1 MATNEATRRS
11 RHGARPAKRKR
22 RLGRPL
28 GHRQRR
34 LLVAT
39 LAVALPL
46 ALFAPL
52 AVRAWQNDVFAWDAE
67 LSTSIHAY
75 ENRETIWN
83 RHVDVFDAVLR
94 SGFQLVG
101 VLLVLT
107 VLAVM
112 LLRER
117 LREVLLIGLVVGGA
131 AVLGV
136 FLKEI
141 FEQPP
146 VDPGSGGGYSFP
158 SGHALRSIAAAGVLV
173 VVAWPTRW
181 RWPAALVGAIV
192 VPLIGVAVVYHE
204 WHWASDVLGG
214 WAIGIAWVGCVWL
227 ALSGRS
233 GLPNPGPY
241 AAPGKR

>member
-1 MATNEATRRS
+1 MRKPGS
-11 RHGARPAKRKR
+11 R
-22 RLGRPL
+22 RPL
-28 GHRQRR
+28 GLGERR

-39 LAVALPL
+39 LAIAVPL
-46 ALFAPL
+46 ALLAPL
-52 AVRAWQNDVFAWDAE
+52 AVRAWQNDVFGWDAE
-67 LSTSIHAY
+67 LSTTIHAY

-83 RHVDVFDAVLR
+83 RHVDVFDVVLR
-94 SGFQLVG
+94 SGFQFVG

-107 VLAVM
+107 VLAAM

-117 LREVLLIGLVVGGA
+117 LREVLFIALGVGGA

-158 SGHALRSIAAAGVLV
+158 SGHALRSMAAAAVLV
-173 VVAWPTRW
+173 VLAWPTRW
-181 RWPAALVGAIV
+181 RWPTALLGAIV

-204 WHWASDVLGG
+204 WHWASDVLAG

-227 ALSGRS
+227 ALSSAS
-233 GLPNPGPY
+233 GVPNPRAY
-241 AAPGKR
+241 AGSGRR